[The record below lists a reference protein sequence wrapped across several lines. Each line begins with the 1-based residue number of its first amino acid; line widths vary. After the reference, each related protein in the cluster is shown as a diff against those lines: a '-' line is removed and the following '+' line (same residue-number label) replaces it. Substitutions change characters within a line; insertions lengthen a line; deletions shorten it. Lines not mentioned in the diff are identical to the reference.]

1 MQLSDRIGSRIKLQ
15 DLHVLLA
22 VVQAGSMGKAALI
35 LNTTQPNVSRSIGDL
50 EHALGVRLLDRHQR
64 GVEATECGRA
74 LLDCGVSVFDGLR
87 QGVKKIEFLADPTAG
102 EVRIGSTVFLAASF
116 VSALVDRLSRRYP
129 RIVFHLVTGYIDT
142 LHRELSE
149 RNVDLLIVRSPGP
162 ITDERLDFEFLFD
175 DSYVVAAGATNQWA
189 RRRRI
194 EIAELVNELWVL
206 PPRESV
212 IGSIVTEA
220 FRASGL
226 GYPRVAVV
234 TDSPHMRIS
243 LLATGR
249 FVTIFPASAL
259 RFLARG
265 SELKVLPVNLPMA
278 RRPNGIITVKNR
290 ALSPV
295 AQLFIDCAR
304 EIAKPLA
311 TADATGKFQRGRA
324 GRVPFRIGR
333 HPLRDYAGGRS

>member
-1 MQLSDRIGSRIKLQ
+1 MGDVMQLSDRIGGRIKLQ
-15 DLHVLLA
+15 DLHVLMT

-64 GVEATECGRA
+64 GIEPTECGRA
-74 LLDCGVSVFDGLR
+74 LLDCGVAVFDDLR
-87 QGVKKIEFLADPTAG
+87 QGVQKIGFLADPNAG

-142 LHRELSE
+142 LHRQLIE
-149 RNVDLLIVRSPGP
+149 RNVDLLIVRSFGAPA
-162 ITDERLDFEFLFD
+162 DERLDFEFLYD
-175 DSYVVAAGATNQWA
+175 DSYVVVVGAANQWV
-189 RRRRI
+189 RRRKI
-194 EIAELVNELWVL
+194 EIAELASELWVL
-206 PPRESV
+206 PPPESV

-220 FRASGL
+220 FRACGL
-226 GYPRVAVV
+226 DTPRPTVV

-249 FVTIFPASAL
+249 FVTIFPASAI
-259 RFLARG
+259 RFLSAA
-265 SELKVLPVNLPMA
+265 SQLKILPVELPRA
-278 RRPNGIITVKNR
+278 TRPNGIVTVKNR

-295 AQLFIDCAR
+295 AQLVVECAR
-304 EIAKPLA
+304 ELAKPLA
-311 TADATGKFQRGRA
+311 KRK
-324 GRVPFRIGR
+324 
-333 HPLRDYAGGRS
+333 